1 MPEFIIK
8 PVGDCALCAEFA
20 NEISVST
27 NRKVHALDRSIAAA
41 NIPGVVETVPAY
53 RTLIVH
59 YRPEVIRYSALKAA
73 IEQNCS
79 VEEGNAPG
87 GNEVI
92 ELPILY
98 GGEVDLEPDCP
109 KYDGW
114 DGRET
119 APDLDTVLEHE
130 KLTKEEFIRRHSAN
144 LCYVYFQAFAI
155 SHSYVGSPVKQF
167 TVPRRESPRTKI
179 PRGSIAMWADQTVLN
194 GYDLPCGWQ
203 VIGRTPV
210 ILYDEARDP
219 ASYCHSGQWVKFVPI
234 DQAEYARIRK
244 LALAGEYTPVI
255 YQRKEGK

>member
-1 MPEFIIK
+1 MSDFIIK
-8 PVGDCALCAEFA
+8 PVGDCALCAEFE
-20 NEISVST
+20 NEISVT
-27 NRKVHALDRSIAAA
+27 VNRRVHALDRSIAAA
-41 NIPGVVETVPAY
+41 NIPGIVETVPAY

-59 YRPEVIRYSALKAA
+59 YKPEVIRYSALKER
-73 IEQNCS
+73 ILTQCS
-79 VEEGNAPG
+79 ADSTQVSG

-119 APDLDTVLEHE
+119 APDLETVLKHE
-130 KLTKEEFIRRHSAN
+130 GLTKEEFIAKHSKN
-144 LCYVYFQAFAI
+144 LCYVFFQAFAI
-155 SHSYVGSPVKQF
+155 SHSYVGNPEKLF

-179 PRGSIAMWADQTVLN
+179 PRGSIAIWADQTVLN

-210 ILYDEARDP
+210 VLYDEARDP
-219 ASYCHSGQWVKFVPI
+219 ASLCYPGQWVKFVPI
-234 DQAEYARIRK
+234 DEAEYARIRK
-244 LALAGEYTPVI
+244 LALAGEYRPKV
-255 YQRKEGK
+255 YEREDD